1 MKITREHERKITRI
15 VQRGKTST
23 QPRAIRLFG
32 AITGDPNNIHRRRE
46 YAEASGLPNTPV
58 MGAHISAIGLERAL
72 EAYYVLTGQTPTELY
87 HSTRF
92 SSPLFPGRKKL
103 GPLEI
108 EEIDEETVLK
118 LPVHRGNFVKAT
130 NETRIGRI
138 SKKIDTPA
146 NPDAGPIFAEVTL
159 TEKGEQAYGRLVRAQ
174 PRDHLSPGWL
184 QALFPGTLV
193 RVLNTAYEGDNKDAP
208 MPLNLRMTT
217 HIKQQAEKSPL
228 ALEVY
233 MNDRG
238 RRGDLYVYDFYG
250 EIKQGNRIIEVAE
263 LKAVGRTPI
272 DLEKIKRISRIP
284 SITL

>member
-1 MKITREHERKITRI
+1 MEITREHERRI
-15 VQRGKTST
+15 KRILRRGKTST
-23 QPRAIRLFG
+23 RPRAIRLFG
-32 AITGDPNNIHRRRE
+32 TITGDPNNIHRRRE

-58 MGAHISAIGLERAL
+58 IGAHISAIGLERAL
-72 EAYYVLTGQTPTELY
+72 EAYYVLANQRPVELY

-108 EEIDEETVLK
+108 EDIDEETVLK

-250 EIKQGNRIIEVAE
+250 EIKQGNRVIGVSE
-263 LKAVGRTPI
+263 LKAVSRTPI
-272 DLEKIKRISRIP
+272 DLEKIRRVSRIP